1 MLRFIV
7 IAVFIHVLF
16 LLSIFYI
23 YFQSPILHNLPI
35 GTDSDNAPADRVVV
49 FIADGLRAESFL
61 QHEANRTGY
70 LQKII
75 VSNGAFGISHTRVPT
90 ESRPGHVALFAGLY
104 EDPSAIFK
112 GWKENP
118 VEFDSVFNRSQTTYS
133 WGSPDILSIFS
144 NEMNSEKIFAD
155 SYPAEVEQFS
165 KSANTSVLDMW
176 VFEKVKHFFEKTE
189 NIEILTSKKK
199 VILFLHLLGMDTSG
213 HVHKPYSSLFTEN
226 LIIVDHG
233 IETIVQLI
241 DRVTNHDQKTTYIFT
256 SDHGMTDKGSH
267 GSGHP
272 VETET
277 PFVAWGAGIRHWK
290 NAWIEDTAK
299 NAIIDGVIV
308 PRWDMN
314 QADVAPLISSLLGQ
328 AIPKNSC
335 GKLPKQYLNANDM
348 YVAEFMRKN
357 FEQLYQQYD
366 HYKYQSS
373 QKLFQWNIP
382 KKESD
387 YATIISKLKND
398 MESVYRAKNFK
409 QVIALCDVLI
419 DVTLEAIEFY
429 QTYYKHELLLMLT
442 IAMIGWILI
451 VLSKVF
457 VFEPVFSKIS
467 RKLIWGG
474 FVCVILIIG
483 YNILQR
489 TPKTVIFYFVLPVF
503 LWIPV
508 LASWKT
514 YIRVI
519 NMKVIG
525 QSVIFVGCAEICV
538 IAFFQRSVLSLFLLG
553 NTIYL
558 SYHLKRN
565 NSGSLLLSIIASNI
579 ALAIFPILPVVEKD
593 SNHPW
598 LLVFGVLLWSVANT
612 MVNIKY
618 TENYMF
624 RCMQCVVCWSSA
636 VNLLISIYMI
646 ETGIDLSWMNRTLSW
661 LFLVISFVIPFTTS
675 TTIVIRLMA
684 ITINYAVPFMI
695 LSLSYEPLFLF
706 AFSVSMFSW
715 LLAENEIATYSQKIT
730 KLSFLYEITQNKPVD
745 FGDFRRALTFVLYIL
760 VSFFG
765 TGNMATVS
773 SFDPNWVRLLVS
785 TFSPFLM
792 ASLIIM
798 KLLIPILVAVCCLKS
813 LQIITKVKA
822 QTLFL
827 LIFVVCDLMCLHFF
841 YLIKNKG
848 SWLEIGSSISHF
860 VIMECTTIVLIILYG
875 CATLMTEFSFVG
887 IKNNQKYAT
896 YELPFDSKNQ

>member
-1 MLRFIV
+1 
-7 IAVFIHVLF
+7 
-16 LLSIFYI
+16 
-23 YFQSPILHNLPI
+23 
-35 GTDSDNAPADRVVV
+35 
-49 FIADGLRAESFL
+49 
-61 QHEANRTGY
+61 
-70 LQKII
+70 
-75 VSNGAFGISHTRVPT
+75 
-90 ESRPGHVALFAGLY
+90 
-104 EDPSAIFK
+104 
-112 GWKENP
+112 
-118 VEFDSVFNRSQTTYS
+118 
-133 WGSPDILSIFS
+133 
-144 NEMNSEKIFAD
+144 MNSEKIFAD

-165 KSANTSVLDMW
+165 KSSNTSVLDMW

-213 HVHKPYSSLFTEN
+213 HVHKPYSSLFTDN

-314 QADVAPLISSLLGQ
+314 QADVAPLLSSLLGQ

-335 GKLPKQYLNANDM
+335 GKLPKQYLNASDM

-624 RCMQCVVCWSSA
+624 RCMQCVVCWSFA

-887 IKNNQKYAT
+887 NKNNQKYAT
-896 YELPFDSKNQ
+896 YELPYDSKNQ